1 MISKNFY
8 YRVYYQFNN
17 GASRKVF
24 YKYLIDR
31 FFHPFNSHKKKQAA
45 NRHKRYLKT
54 KKTST
59 DYFSINAF
67 YWNSILNKKFKDF
80 SYLEIGS
87 WEGNSALYVLKNF
100 KTKSVICVDV
110 WDKYLRNQK
119 DVKRNFKNFL
129 FNLKEFKNKFKYHK
143 LSSDEFFKKNKKFFD
158 VIYID
163 GDHKKSQVYKDI
175 SSAWRIL
182 NNKGLI
188 ICDDFFDGNIYKKNN
203 KNVAAVAI
211 NRFIKKYTNE
221 INIISVNNN
230 QIFFE
235 KNKIT

>member
-8 YRVYYQFNN
+8 YRVYYQFTN
-17 GASRKVF
+17 GASREVF

-31 FFHPFNSHKKKQAA
+31 FFHPFNSHKKKESTQ
-45 NRHKRYLKT
+45 NHKKYLKS
-54 KKTST
+54 KKTSS
-59 DYFSINAF
+59 DYFSINAY
-67 YWNSILNKKFKDF
+67 YWKKILNKKFKKF

-87 WEGNSALYVLKNF
+87 WEGNSALYILKNF
-100 KTKSVICVDV
+100 KTKSVICVDI
-110 WDKYLRNQK
+110 WDKYLKNEIK
-119 DVKRNFKNFL
+119 PKRNFRNFL
-129 FNLKEFKNKFKYHK
+129 FNLKEFKNNFKYHK
-143 LSSDEFFKKNKKFFD
+143 LSSDDFFKKNKKFFD

-175 SSAWRIL
+175 SNAWRIL

-188 ICDDFFDGNIYKKNN
+188 ICDDFFDGNIYSRNN
-203 KNVAAVAI
+203 KNVPAIAI
-211 NRFIKKYTNE
+211 NKFIKKYSNE
-221 INIISVNNN
+221 INIKCVNNN